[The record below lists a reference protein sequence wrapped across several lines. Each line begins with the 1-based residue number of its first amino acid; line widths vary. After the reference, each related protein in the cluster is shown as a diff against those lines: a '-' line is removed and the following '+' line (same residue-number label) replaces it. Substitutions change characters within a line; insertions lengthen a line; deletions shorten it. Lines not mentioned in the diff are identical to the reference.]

1 MMGTMKK
8 ILQHLLSIFLVTFC
22 FTGRGSTISCVA
34 YSINNINSSLSTKAT
49 TSTGSRYQQLTPV
62 LEAEAKH
69 SDVSVTRNNFVR
81 KMLVATTAAFP
92 LFSSVSS
99 QPSNAA
105 PPFAIMAEE
114 LGYFPVTDERT
125 GETVMVPAK
134 AKRESTDQ
142 AVALAKHLKATKGTM
157 YGAFWCPHCQRQ
169 KELFGK
175 EAWSLITYVE
185 CSPKGYK
192 SQFATCI
199 DAKVDGYPTWTF
211 GNGKIQGGEME
222 LIDIAKTSGYGKPF
236 DASLEVGVPSL
247 GGGGCK

>member
-1 MMGTMKK
+1 MMGTMRK
-8 ILQHLLSIFLVTFC
+8 IQHLLSIFLLTFC
-22 FTGRGSTISCVA
+22 CTGRGSRRFCVA
-34 YSINNINSSLSTKAT
+34 YSINNMNSSSSRKAKI
-49 TSTGSRYQQLTPV
+49 STGSRRQQLQPV
-62 LEAEAKH
+62 LEAEH

-142 AVALAKHLKATKGTM
+142 AVALAKHLKSTKGTM

-211 GNGKIQGGEME
+211 GNGRMQGGEME

-236 DASLEVGVPSL
+236 DASLEGGVPSL